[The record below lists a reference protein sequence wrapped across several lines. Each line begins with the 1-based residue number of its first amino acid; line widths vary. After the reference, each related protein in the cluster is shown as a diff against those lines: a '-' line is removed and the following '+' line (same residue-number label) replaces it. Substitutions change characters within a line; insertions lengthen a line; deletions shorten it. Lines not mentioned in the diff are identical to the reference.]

1 MYREKKNM
9 QNCESTFRIN
19 SPPGWLRK
27 KNTPSITFTF
37 YRLDILRINDL
48 VWTLSF
54 FRVPQ
59 LPTSFIFVP
68 SFYCKQQQQVPG
80 SHGSCVAL
88 NCKRNYLPKFF
99 YYYRISICS
108 IIIINELISRDLNR
122 YYYLYY
128 LNYFMYV
135 NYFSMHFVVNKR
147 GRFSLQ
153 FFFAYLY
160 FILDMK
166 MEPIYVWREG
176 SNYKDNFIY
185 FLKVC
190 LLSHVFW
197 YLIFW
202 C

>member
-1 MYREKKNM
+1 MYREKKTCKIVN
-9 QNCESTFRIN
+9 QHFELT
-19 SPPGWLRK
+19 LRQVDCVK
-27 KNTPSITFTF
+27 KIHLQLHSRSIV
-37 YRLDILRINDL
+37 LDILRINDL

-54 FRVPQ
+54 FCVPQ

-68 SFYCKQQQQVPG
+68 SFYCKEQQQVPG

-153 FFFAYLY
+153 IFFC
-160 FILDMK
+160 
-166 MEPIYVWREG
+166 P
-176 SNYKDNFIY
+176 
-185 FLKVC
+185 C
-190 LLSHVFW
+190 
-197 YLIFW
+197 IFYPRYENGTDI
-202 C
+202 CVKRRQQLQG